1 MHRQSTQ
8 DQQKLIGMDRTQAAP
23 PSHQAAAAKAQYAH
37 TQSQQYSAQ

>member
-8 DQQKLIGMDRTQAAP
+8 DQQKLIGMDRTQVAP
-23 PSHQAAAAKAQYAH
+23 PSHQVAAKPQYAH